1 MEDAPLRTNQVGG
14 LPKNPSELRKILP
27 ERNIRL
33 VNPDNV
39 GRNSFL
45 MSGWQKLP
53 ASFPNK
59 ANIMPAI
66 I

>member
-14 LPKNPSELRKILP
+14 LPKNSSELRKILP

-39 GRNSFL
+39 GGNSFFDVG
-45 MSGWQKLP
+45 MAKI
-53 ASFPNK
+53 ASL
-59 ANIMPAI
+59 ISQ
-66 I
+66 